1 MRLVLLGPPGAGKGT
16 QARRLAERFGVP
28 HLSTG
33 DLLREQVGAGTVLG
47 RRAADFID
55 SGRLVPD
62 ALITAIVR
70 GRLHSGR
77 AADGYVLDGYPRSAV
92 QAKALETILAETGTA
107 LTAALDLVVD
117 EEEVVRRIGGRQV
130 CLRDS
135 GHIFHLHT
143 APPIVRGLCDHC
155 GGELY
160 QRSDDRPATVR
171 DRLAVYAEQTAPV
184 ARFYADAGLL
194 RTVDAEGTAD
204 EVTRRVLD
212 TLGLARVGG
221 RR

>member
-1 MRLVLLGPPGAGKGT
+1 MRVVLLGPPGAGKGT

-33 DLLREQVGAGTVLG
+33 DLLREQVTAGTVLG
-47 RRAADFID
+47 RRAADFLD

-70 GRLHSGR
+70 GRLHSSSVR
-77 AADGYVLDGYPRSAV
+77 DGCVLDGCPRSAV

-107 LTAALDLVVD
+107 LTAVLEFAVD

-130 CLRDS
+130 CRADS
-135 GHIFHLHT
+135 GHIFHLRS
-143 APPIVRGLCDHC
+143 APPAVRGLCDHC

-160 QRSDDRPATVR
+160 QRTDDRPDTVR
-171 DRLAVYAEQTAPV
+171 QRLAVYAEQTAPV
-184 ARFYADAGLL
+184 ARFYAEAGLL
-194 RTVDAEGTAD
+194 RTVDAAGTTD
-204 EVTRRVLD
+204 EVTRRVLGA
-212 TLGLARVGG
+212 LGLAGAGARP
-221 RR
+221 